1 MSKDTEEC
9 VHSCYHFFDLAGYRL
24 DVVLCNW
31 METYRM
37 YTTILDLMLCMLV
50 AFSVII
56 YAINTVK
63 ILALYLRYSAHEG
76 SSVASG
82 KQ

>member
-1 MSKDTEEC
+1 
-9 VHSCYHFFDLAGYRL
+9 
-24 DVVLCNW
+24 
-31 METYRM
+31 M

-63 ILALYLRYSAHEG
+63 ILALYLRYSAHERSG
-76 SSVASG
+76 VASG
-82 KQ
+82 KRKDSNINTIPNGIETKNTRARIHTTRTTITRTYK